1 VTAGGPSP
9 ARPGIR
15 IVVSGVVDRAAAG
28 TVTDAVR
35 ASLESSPRVEV
46 DIRAVH
52 RWEDGSLSAVA
63 ACTRLGAG
71 VEFRVDGRRHGRSR
85 DR

>member
-1 VTAGGPSP
+1 MTGGGSSTP
-9 ARPGIR
+9 RGVR

-35 ASLESSPRVEV
+35 ASLESARRVQV
-46 DIRAVH
+46 DIRAVQ

-71 VEFRVDGRRHGRSR
+71 IEFRVDGRRDDRSR
-85 DR
+85 ER